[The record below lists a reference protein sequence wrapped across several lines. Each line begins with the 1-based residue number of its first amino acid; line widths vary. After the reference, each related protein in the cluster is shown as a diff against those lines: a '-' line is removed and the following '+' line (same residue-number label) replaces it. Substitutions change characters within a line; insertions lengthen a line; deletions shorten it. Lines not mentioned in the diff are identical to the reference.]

1 MNIKEI
7 LKVGMIMMVLGFI
20 LNIIGVAS
28 ALDTTEDLG
37 DDIEEY
43 DGSVGP
49 ENALYGLKLAFE
61 NIDESFTWNAS
72 EKLGKMVS
80 HSRLRISEA
89 KTELRKQN
97 NEAAEKAFE
106 HYREK
111 VKETE
116 ESISD
121 ISGTDSGIFNAQIMI
136 EKHRFV
142 LENLS
147 RSHPNNTG
155 LQNAYNRS
163 LELKDKFELKTD
175 RKIERILTSEGK
187 HILREIKKE
196 KEEEREDYINDSQ
209 KLKIKAKISG
219 NDSHIQIGLK
229 FDTNSTN
236 NATIARNILSELNL
250 TRDNISSLLR
260 IENETEDSLNESLE
274 ADAQI
279 RMNVSTVNVQYRF
292 ALNETNRTEIIDRIY
307 EKLSALTQVKIQDV
321 LEVKANQEYKKENIE
336 KIQEDMDKRTE
347 DITREKSENK
357 TEGKEDRIEDRKE
370 D

>member
-1 MNIKEI
+1 MNIKGI
-7 LKVGMIMMVLGFI
+7 LKAGMILMVLGFA
-20 LNIIGVAS
+20 LNIIGLAS
-28 ALDTTEDLG
+28 ATDGTEELV

-89 KTELRKQN
+89 KAELRKQN

-136 EKHRFV
+136 EKHGFV

-163 LELKDKFELKTD
+163 MELREKFALKTE

-196 KEEEREDYINDSQ
+196 DRKDDRKYYRELI
-209 KLKIKAKISG
+209 IKAGITQDIS
-219 NDSHIQIGLK
+219 QVELELK
-229 FDTNSTN
+229 FEANSTD
-236 NATIARNILSELNL
+236 NATIARDILNELNL
-250 TRDNISSLLR
+250 TRENISRLLDTSKG
-260 IENETEDSLNESLE
+260 NEDQLKETLI

-279 RMNVSTVNVQYRF
+279 RKNFSEVQVRYKF
-292 ALNETNRTEIIDRIY
+292 SLNASNKTQVIDGIF
-307 EKLSALTQVKIQDV
+307 EKLSGLTLAKIQDV
-321 LEVKANQEYKKENIE
+321 LNIKVNPEFKKENNENIL
-336 KIQEDMDKRTE
+336 KVMDTRKDVTPDKR
-347 DITREKSENK
+347 ENK
-357 TEGKEDRIEDRKE
+357 TENEEERRETGKKID
-370 D
+370 